1 MANMTKASINTFCML
16 TLGPWP
22 SMQAA
27 LPSLPQWALGILGGH
42 KVQETSLGPRTVSRE
57 PHMRCRPIRRS
68 NCTPQ
73 WTGKSRLQSLSKAPW
88 KLNVARLVSALV
100 SPQIRN
106 GRQFPSK
113 GRIYNISYI
122 YISKFISYHIIFISY
137 TSKFIPD
144 RLDYLRH
151 ASRVS
156 RIGSLKPIKHNSRTP
171 AFCDRRFFHSRDRQA
186 SGREFAALKLSS
198 PPKKIV
204 GA

>member
-122 YISKFISYHIIFISY
+122 YIYLNSYHIISY
-137 TSKFIPD
+137 LYRIPQSLFLID
-144 RLDYLRH
+144 LITFGMLQEYQGLGHWNPSNTTPGLRH
-151 ASRVS
+151 FATEDSFTVETVR
-156 RIGSLKPIKHNSRTP
+156 P
-171 AFCDRRFFHSRDRQA
+171 QA
-186 SGREFAALKLSS
+186 ENLQ
-198 PPKKIV
+198 P
-204 GA
+204 